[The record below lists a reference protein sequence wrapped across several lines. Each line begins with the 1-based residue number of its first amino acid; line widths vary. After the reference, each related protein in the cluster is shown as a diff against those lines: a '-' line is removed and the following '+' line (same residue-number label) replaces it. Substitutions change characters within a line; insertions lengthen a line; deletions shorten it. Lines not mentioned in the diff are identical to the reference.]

1 MADLRDSA
9 EGCVYGAMCGQGPV
23 RPDQAGAHAH
33 GRQKQVGST
42 SDRDQPPSPPMT
54 LFVAQPVDAPRC
66 ERRDA
71 APEKG
76 GRRDPKRHGGHAH
89 RLARAPWRRR
99 EGAQEEEEPDEG
111 ESELGDRKGHGAATA
126 AEKGAARGINDARR
140 CNHRRK
146 AACALSHGHG
156 KSRAAPSP
164 HPAQSQFLAA
174 AGPNA
179 ENEGES
185 SLQDSSDSVRLFT
198 TVCTYDHSSTP
209 RVYSATH
216 APITAHQLVMASSSA
231 IRCSISTTI

>member
-1 MADLRDSA
+1 
-9 EGCVYGAMCGQGPV
+9 MCGQGPV

-66 ERRDA
+66 ECRDA

-89 RLARAPWRRR
+89 RFARAPWRRR

-146 AACALSHGHG
+146 AACALRHGHG

-164 HPAQSQFLAA
+164 HPAKPIFGGG
-174 AGPNA
+174 GPKMQRSRGNQP
-179 ENEGES
+179 S
-185 SLQDSSDSVRLFT
+185 RLSDSVRLFT
-198 TVCTYDHSSTP
+198 MYDHSSTP

>member
-1 MADLRDSA
+1 M
-9 EGCVYGAMCGQGPV
+9 YGAMCGQGPV

-66 ERRDA
+66 ECRDA

-89 RLARAPWRRR
+89 RFARAPWRRR

-126 AEKGAARGINDARR
+126 AEKGAARGINDALR

-146 AACALSHGHG
+146 AACALRHGHG

-174 AGPNA
+174 AQRTRGNQP
-179 ENEGES
+179 S
-185 SLQDSSDSVRLFT
+185 RLVRFSQTIYYVHT
-198 TVCTYDHSSTP
+198 TTLRLHVC
-209 RVYSATH
+209 TH